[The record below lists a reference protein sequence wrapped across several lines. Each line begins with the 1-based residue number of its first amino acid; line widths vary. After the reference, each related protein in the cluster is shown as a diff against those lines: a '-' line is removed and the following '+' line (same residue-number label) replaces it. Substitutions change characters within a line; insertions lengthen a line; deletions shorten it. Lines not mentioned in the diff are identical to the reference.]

1 MPISVNFYLLAE
13 TLRWRGQDRM
23 SLTESSMNA
32 AQQLADRYVA
42 VWNETDAEARR
53 QAIANLWAPDG
64 LHYVKTREAR
74 GYEALETRIVG
85 SYEKNVRDGGNRFR
99 AAKNAQA
106 LGGVVTFNWEMA
118 TAGGEVA
125 AVGLEFLVLDDRGRI
140 LTDYQFIVS

>member
-1 MPISVNFYLLAE
+1 
-13 TLRWRGQDRM
+13 
-23 SLTESSMNA
+23 MNA

-42 VWNETDAEARR
+42 VWNETDADARR
-53 QAIANLWAPDG
+53 QAIAKLWGPDG
-64 LHYVKTREAR
+64 RHYVKSREAH

-85 SYEKNVRDGGNRFR
+85 SYEKNVRDAGNRFK

-106 LGGVVTFNWEMA
+106 LAGVVTFNWEMV

-125 AVGLEFLVLDDRGRI
+125 AVGLEFLVLDERGRI